1 MHVSASGR
9 CSRPWSSRACP
20 DHRLERAVDSL
31 PAIGYNPAMDSTAG
45 RFGFRIAIAI
55 GAAIAAF
62 TMASTAEAKPS
73 AATKIV
79 VYNNI
84 QGPPPTALAF
94 GRLASPKPACVIN
107 RKVKLVGKMPNGKTK
122 SLDSGRSSAE
132 GAVSAFYSTDA
143 AENAKR
149 LYLLA
154 AKTKGCAK
162 GKRRVPPPAT
172 VVPLKGN
179 VVGSFVNIMNV
190 DGKGPDGAFAG
201 FVGLSA
207 PAKCFADR
215 KVVLSADGTVI
226 DEGTTTEHGGWAL
239 HVTRDEFDSVATFR
253 VQVKKDKVAQ
263 RHRLRGR
270 QLDLRERGHR
280 RADSASRHL
289 SGAAP
294 QRPRSR
300 TPRSSQPRWWASSW
314 RTVRS
319 TCARSSSRSW
329 PKSRFEGVPVDDDVV
344 GVDVAGDG
352 SADVVAVGVELVA
365 AIGDRHRRRLE
376 HLPELLRQIIQRLHH
391 ELVELTRR
399 LIGGRQRGERVAAR
413 RPGAETRTP
422 TSRCRP
428 APRSIQAV
436 TKMIAAAQDHDRSA
450 GRPAPSERRRPEQE
464 PARCAG
470 DEGGKGGRPQRW
482 TEDLPHPVKIRA
494 ARSSAGSRPERE
506 PARHSA
512 LIDPFSPRLNR
523 RGSRDGRILC
533 LQ

>member
-1 MHVSASGR
+1 
-9 CSRPWSSRACP
+9 
-20 DHRLERAVDSL
+20 
-31 PAIGYNPAMDSTAG
+31 MDSTAG
-45 RFGFRIAIAI
+45 RFGFRLAIAI

-253 VQVKKDKVAQ
+253 VQVKKDKAPNGTVCAAGSSIFETGPPTS
-263 RHRLRGR
+263 RSV
-270 QLDLRERGHR
+270 
-280 RADSASRHL
+280 RA
-289 SGAAP
+289 GADP

-329 PKSRFEGVPVDDDVV
+329 PKSR
-344 GVDVAGDG
+344 
-352 SADVVAVGVELVA
+352 S
-365 AIGDRHRRRLE
+365 
-376 HLPELLRQIIQRLHH
+376 
-391 ELVELTRR
+391 
-399 LIGGRQRGERVAAR
+399 RV
-413 RPGAETRTP
+413 
-422 TSRCRP
+422 SR
-428 APRSIQAV
+428 
-436 TKMIAAAQDHDRSA
+436 
-450 GRPAPSERRRPEQE
+450 
-464 PARCAG
+464 
-470 DEGGKGGRPQRW
+470 
-482 TEDLPHPVKIRA
+482 
-494 ARSSAGSRPERE
+494 
-506 PARHSA
+506 
-512 LIDPFSPRLNR
+512 
-523 RGSRDGRILC
+523 
-533 LQ
+533 